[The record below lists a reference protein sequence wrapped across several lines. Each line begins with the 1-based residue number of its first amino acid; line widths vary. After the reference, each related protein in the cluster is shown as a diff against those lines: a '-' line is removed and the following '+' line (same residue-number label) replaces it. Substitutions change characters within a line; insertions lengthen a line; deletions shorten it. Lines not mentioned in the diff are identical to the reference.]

1 MKIDPPCGAKFLQV
15 LILVVFQII
24 RKIKITANCFFS
36 KNLLQRKYLL
46 IKFATQKYSTKKS
59 TSTST
64 STLFNKNIDYNRLA
78 RKIAIANLG
87 GPVKRKI
94 IK

>member
-1 MKIDPPCGAKFLQV
+1 MNPRLEMA
-15 LILVVFQII
+15 
-24 RKIKITANCFFS
+24 
-36 KNLLQRKYLL
+36 
-46 IKFATQKYSTKKS
+46 STS

-87 GPVKRKI
+87 RPEK
-94 IK
+94 